1 MKKINL
7 IGIILV
13 ILISIVGCSQNKE
26 ESSEQAVEMN
36 TITVENLNS
45 ENDIQIVDI
54 RSQDKYLGWENE
66 EGTSGHIPNAIDFTL
81 DWFNYSDS
89 TERIDLELTRRGI
102 DKNKKTVIY
111 TDNSISAEEY
121 KVFVDAG
128 FKEIYA
134 LEDGINGYIKNKGKT
149 EKLEGYQRY
158 VSPKWVED
166 LVNGKNPQSYS
177 NSDYKVVEI
186 TLGSEKDVFEKGHIK
201 GAINIDADSIN
212 HISGPRN
219 LSDYELIP
227 IEEQLTFWG
236 IPKDEDI
243 KKVLE
248 NAGITKD
255 TTVILYASEKAT
267 TAANRTALVM
277 DYAGVKDIRLLN
289 GGKVLWELEK
299 RELES
304 GVSNVE
310 RKAFGADVPQ
320 NPEIIYSYEDELN
333 LIKDKN
339 AVIASV
345 RSWNEYIGKES
356 GYTYIGE
363 AGDIENSRFAYSGS
377 NPYAMEDY
385 RNLDNTMFNYKI
397 IADRWEK
404 WGIVPEKT
412 VSFHCGTGWRAS
424 ETYYIAK
431 ALGWEN
437 VGVYVGGWY
446 EWTKRE
452 NSPVKENGLPK
463 DAPEQTPMQ
472 FFYN

>member
-7 IGIILV
+7 IGIMLIIMLV
-13 ILISIVGCSQNKE
+13 VGGCSQNNDVA
-26 ESSEQAVEMN
+26 SSETTGIQSISVES
-36 TITVENLNS
+36 LDQ
-45 ENDIQIVDI
+45 ENDLQIIDI
-54 RSQDKYLGWENE
+54 RSQDKYLGWENSK
-66 EGTSGHIPNAIDFTL
+66 GNSGHIPNAIDFTAE
-81 DWFNYSDS
+81 WFNYGDS
-89 TERIDLELTRRGI
+89 IDHIDLELLRRGI

-111 TDNSISAEEY
+111 SDDNITEEQY
-121 KVFVDAG
+121 RLFADAG
-128 FKEIYA
+128 FNDLYA
-134 LEDGINGYIKNKGKT
+134 LEDGFNKYVEHGDI

-158 VSPKWVED
+158 VSPQWVED
-166 LVNGKNPQSYS
+166 LINGENPESYD
-177 NSDYKVVEI
+177 NSDYKLVEI

-212 HISGPRN
+212 HIPGPRN
-219 LSDYELIP
+219 LTDYELIP
-227 IEEQLTFWG
+227 MEEQLTFWG
-236 IPKDEDI
+236 IPKDKDI
-243 KKVLE
+243 KDILE

-267 TAANRTALVM
+267 TAANRAALVM

-289 GGKVLWELEK
+289 GGKVLWELEG

-304 GVSNVE
+304 GSQNVE
-310 RKAFGADVPQ
+310 RKDFGAEVPQ
-320 NPEIIYSYEDELN
+320 NPGIIYSYQDELKLVEDE
-333 LIKDKN
+333 N

-356 GYTYIGE
+356 GYTYIDK
-363 AGDIENSRFAYSGS
+363 AGDIANSRFAYAGS

-385 RNLDNTMFNYKI
+385 RNIDNTMFNYKI
-397 IADRWEK
+397 IADRWK
-404 WGIVPEKT
+404 NWGIVPEKT

-431 ALGWEN
+431 ALGWDN
-437 VGVYVGGWY
+437 IGVYVGGWY

-452 NSPVKENGLPK
+452 NSPEKEAGIPA
-463 DAPEQTPMQ
+463 DAPEQAPLE

>member
-1 MKKINL
+1 M
-7 IGIILV
+7 
-13 ILISIVGCSQNKE
+13 IVVGGCSQNNDVA
-26 ESSEQAVEMN
+26 SSETTGIQSISVESL
-36 TITVENLNS
+36 TQ
-45 ENDIQIVDI
+45 ENDLQIIDI
-54 RSQDKYLGWENE
+54 RSQDKYLGWKNNKDN
-66 EGTSGHIPNAIDFTL
+66 SGHIPNAIDFTAE
-81 DWFNYSDS
+81 WFNYADS
-89 TERIDLELTRRGI
+89 IDRIDLELLRRGI

-111 TDNSISAEEY
+111 SDDNITEEQY
-121 KVFVDAG
+121 ILFADAG
-128 FKEIYA
+128 FNELYA
-134 LEDGINGYIKNKGKT
+134 LEGGLNKYAENGEV

-158 VSPKWVED
+158 VSPQWVED
-166 LVNGKNPQSYS
+166 LINGKNPESYD
-177 NSDYKVVEI
+177 NSDYKLVEI

-212 HISGPRN
+212 HIPGPRN
-219 LSDYELIP
+219 LTDYELIP
-227 IEEQLTFWG
+227 MEEQLTFWG
-236 IPKDEDI
+236 LPKDQDI
-243 KKVLE
+243 KNVLE

-267 TAANRTALVM
+267 TAANRAALVM

-289 GGKVLWELEK
+289 GGKVLWELEG

-304 GVSNVE
+304 GAQILE
-310 RKAFGADVPQ
+310 KKDFGAEVPQ
-320 NPEIIYSYEDELN
+320 NPGIIYSYQDELKLIEDE
-333 LIKDKN
+333 N

-356 GYTYIGE
+356 GYTYIDK
-363 AGDIENSRFAYSGS
+363 AGDIANARFAYAGS

-385 RNLDNTMFNYKI
+385 RNIDNTMFNYKI
-397 IADRWEK
+397 IADRWK
-404 WGIVPEKT
+404 SWGIVPEKT

-431 ALGWEN
+431 ALGWDN

-452 NSPVKENGLPK
+452 NSPEKEVGIPV
-463 DAPEQTPMQ
+463 DAPEQEPLE